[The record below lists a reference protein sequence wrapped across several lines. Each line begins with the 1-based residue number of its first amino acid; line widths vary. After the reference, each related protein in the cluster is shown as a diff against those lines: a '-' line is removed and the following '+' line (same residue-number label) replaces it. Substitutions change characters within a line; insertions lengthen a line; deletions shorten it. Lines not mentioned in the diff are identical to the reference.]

1 MSLNLN
7 SLKQG
12 VKQNLELIG
21 QFEELI
27 ALEEKCVA
35 EGSEPIDMTFFKK
48 FNTIQHTA
56 LDTCMKLIEKHEAV
70 IKQEQEV
77 KDKEAKAK
85 KEAENKEAAAKK
97 AAEAKEKAEE
107 DKRKKEA
114 EAGVQDLFSAFDEE
128 E

>member
-7 SLKQG
+7 TLKQG

-27 ALEEKCVA
+27 ALEEKSTA

-48 FNTIQHTA
+48 FNTIQHAA

-70 IKQEQEV
+70 IKQEA

-85 KEAENKEAAAKK
+85 REAENKEAAAKK